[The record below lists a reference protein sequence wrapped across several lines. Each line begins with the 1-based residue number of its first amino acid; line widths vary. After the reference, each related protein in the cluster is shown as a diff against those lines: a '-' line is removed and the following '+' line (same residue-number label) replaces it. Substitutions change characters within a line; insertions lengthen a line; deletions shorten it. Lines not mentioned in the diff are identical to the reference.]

1 MTQLFTVKKTD
12 GAEALWL
19 IKWLL
24 GAFLSCVLLIG
35 GAWASGV
42 GSQLR
47 DHEKRVT
54 IQEETLKN
62 IDQKLTEIRSDL
74 KDLKNAR

>member
-1 MTQLFTVKKTD
+1 MTQLFTAKKSD
-12 GAEALWL
+12 GAEALWI

-24 GAFLSCVLLIG
+24 GAFLSCLLLIG

-42 GSQLR
+42 GTTLQ

-62 IDQKLTEIRSDL
+62 MDQKLDEIRLDL
-74 KDLKNAR
+74 KELKNAR

>member
-1 MTQLFTVKKTD
+1 MTQLFTARKT
-12 GAEALWL
+12 EASDAMWL

-24 GAFLSCVLLIG
+24 GAFLSCLLLIG

-42 GSQLR
+42 SQQL
-47 DHEKRVT
+47 DEHEKRVT
-54 IQEETLKN
+54 VQEEAMKN